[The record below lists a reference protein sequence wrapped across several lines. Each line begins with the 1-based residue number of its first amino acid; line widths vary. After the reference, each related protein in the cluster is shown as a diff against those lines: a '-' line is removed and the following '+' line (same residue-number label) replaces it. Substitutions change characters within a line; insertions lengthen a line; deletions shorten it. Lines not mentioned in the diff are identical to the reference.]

1 MRPSLLVWLLAAG
14 LSRAAFAFEPF
25 VVKDIRVEGIQRTEA
40 GTVFSYLPVKVGE
53 TFDEEKSA
61 AAIKALFATGF
72 FSDVRLE
79 VQDGVLIVQVQ
90 ERPAIGQIDI
100 FGAKEFSKDQLKTG
114 LKEVGLAESRIFDRA
129 LLDKAEQELKRQ
141 YLARGKYG
149 VEIKTTVTPLERN
162 RVAIRFDISEGEVAK
177 IRQINIVGAQA
188 FREKDLLDLMN
199 LSTPNWLSWYTKN
212 DQYSK
217 QKLAGDL
224 ETLRS
229 FYLNRGYMDFAIEST
244 QVQITPDKKDI
255 YITINIHEGPRYTL
269 SDIKVAGELL
279 IPEDELR
286 KLVTVKSG
294 EVFSRERITETT
306 KAISDRL
313 GNEGY
318 AFANVNAVPEV
329 DREHQRVAFTFF
341 IDPGR
346 RVYVRSVRI
355 TGNTRTRD
363 EVIRREMRQIEGGWY
378 SAAKINRSRERL
390 DKLDYFKEVNVETPA
405 VAGTTDQVD
414 VNVRVEE
421 KPTGNIMAGAGFSSG
436 EGLILSGSVSQ
447 ANVLGSGNFLAVQ
460 ANTSKVNTVYALSYT
475 NPYYTDEGLSLGFDI
490 YTRKVDSTALSVTTY
505 TTSSQG
511 LGLRLGVPITETDTV
526 GFGLGYEHTKST
538 VDTTASPVYAQFVS
552 TFGNSYSILRGD
564 ASWARDTR
572 DSRLYPMK
580 GMLQRAVGEIGLP
593 GGELNY
599 VKLTYQHQWLKPLSR
614 ETALLLNGEVG
625 WAKGL
630 GGDPFPFFKNYYAGG
645 VTSVRGYK
653 AGTIGPKDN
662 LGQAI
667 GGTRRLVGN
676 AEYLF
681 PVPGMKND
689 KSARLSAFVDAG
701 AVYGEGAKVSLGD
714 LRYSAGI
721 ALSWVSP
728 VGPLKFSLAKALNA
742 KPDDKTEVFQF
753 QLGSVF

>member
-1 MRPSLLVWLLAAG
+1 MRPSLLVWLVAAG

-100 FGAKEFSKDQLKTG
+100 FGAKEFGKDQLKTG

-177 IRQINIVGAQA
+177 IRQINIVGAKA

-346 RVYVRSVRI
+346 RVYVRNVRI

-580 GMLQRAVGEIGLP
+580 GVLQRAVGEIGLP

-599 VKLTYQHQWLKPLSR
+599 VKLTYQHQWLQPLSR

-701 AVYGEGAKVSLGD
+701 AVYGEGAKVTLSD

-753 QLGSVF
+753 QLGYVF

>member
-1 MRPSLLVWLLAAG
+1 MRPSALVLLLACG
-14 LSRAAFAFEPF
+14 LSQLAHAFEPF
-25 VVKDIRVEGIQRTEA
+25 VVKDIRVEGLQRTEA

-53 TFDEEKSA
+53 VFDEEKSA

-79 VQDGVLIVQVQ
+79 VQDGVLIVLVV
-90 ERPAIGQIDI
+90 ERPAIGQIEVV
-100 FGAKEFSKDQLKTG
+100 GAKEFDKDQLKAG
-114 LKEVGLAESRIFDRA
+114 LKEVGLAEARIFDRS

-188 FREKDLLDLMN
+188 FREKDLLDLMT

-229 FYLNRGYMDFAIEST
+229 FYLNRGYLDFAIEST
-244 QVQITPDKKDI
+244 QVQISPDKKDI

-269 SDIKVAGELL
+269 GDIKVAGELL
-279 IPEDELR
+279 IPEEELR
-286 KLVTVKSG
+286 KLVKVKSG
-294 EVFSRERITETT
+294 EIFSRERITETT

-313 GNEGY
+313 GNDGY

-329 DREHQRVAFTFF
+329 DRERQRVSFTFF

-346 RVYVRSVRI
+346 RVYVRRVEI
-355 TGNTRTRD
+355 VGNTRTRD
-363 EVIRREMRQIEGGWY
+363 EVIRREMRQMEGGWY

-390 DKLDYFKEVNVETPA
+390 DKLDYFKEVNIETPA

-414 VNVRVEE
+414 VRVRVEE
-421 KPTGNIMAGAGFSSG
+421 KPTGNIMAGAGFSSS

-447 ANVLGSGNFLAVQ
+447 SNVLGSGNYLSVQ

-475 NPYYTDEGLSLGFDI
+475 NPYYTDDGLSLGFDVF
-490 YTRKVDSTALSVTTY
+490 TRKVDSTALSVTTY
-505 TTSSQG
+505 TTSSRG
-511 LGLRLGVPITETDTV
+511 ANLRLGVPLTETDVV
-526 GFGLGYEHTKST
+526 GFGFGFEATT
-538 VDTTASPVYAQFVS
+538 AAVDTTASPVYAQFVS
-552 TFGNSYSILRGD
+552 KFGTSYTILRGD
-564 ASWARDTR
+564 ASWGRDTR

-580 GMLQRAVGEIGLP
+580 GTLQRAYGEIGLP

-599 VKLTYQHQWLKPLSR
+599 IKLNYQHQWLRPLSR
-614 ETALLLNGEVG
+614 DTVLLLNGEVG

-645 VTSVRGYK
+645 VTTVRGYK
-653 AGTIGPKDN
+653 AGTIGPKDS

-667 GGTRRLVGN
+667 GGTRRLIGN

-681 PVPGMKND
+681 PMPGLKND
-689 KSARLSAFVDAG
+689 KSARLSAFLDAG
-701 AVYGEGAKVSLGD
+701 AVYGPDDKVSLGE

-742 KPDDKTEVFQF
+742 KPDDKKEVFQF

>member
-1 MRPSLLVWLLAAG
+1 MRPSLLVWLVAAG

-100 FGAKEFSKDQLKTG
+100 FGAKEFGKDQLKTG

-286 KLVTVKSG
+286 KLVTVRSG

-346 RVYVRSVRI
+346 RVYVRNVRI

-701 AVYGEGAKVSLGD
+701 AVYGEGAKVTLSD

-753 QLGSVF
+753 QLGYVF

>member
-1 MRPSLLVWLLAAG
+1 MRPSLLVWLVAAG

-61 AAIKALFATGF
+61 AAIKALYATGF

-188 FREKDLLDLMN
+188 FREKDLLELMN

-286 KLVTVKSG
+286 KLVKVKSG

-329 DREHQRVAFTFF
+329 DRERQRVAFTFF

-346 RVYVRSVRI
+346 RVYVRQVRI
-355 TGNTRTRD
+355 SGNTRTRD

-378 SAAKINRSRERL
+378 SAAKINRSKERI
-390 DKLDYFKEVNVETPA
+390 DKLDYFKEVNIETPA
-405 VAGTTDQVD
+405 VPGTTDQVD

-421 KPTGNIMAGAGFSSG
+421 KPTGSIMAGAGFSSG

-475 NPYYTDEGLSLGFDI
+475 NPYYTDDGLSLGFDI

-511 LGLRLGVPITETDTV
+511 LGLRLGVPIAETDSI

-580 GMLQRAVGEIGLP
+580 GRLQRAVGEIGLP
-593 GGELNY
+593 GAELNY
-599 VKLTYQHQWLKPLSR
+599 VKLTYQHQWLTPLSR
-614 ETALLLNGEVG
+614 DTALLLNGEVG

-630 GGDPFPFFKNYYAGG
+630 LGDPFPFFKNYYAGG

-667 GGTRRLVGN
+667 GGTRRIIGN

-681 PVPGMKND
+681 PLPGLKND
-689 KSARLSAFVDAG
+689 KSARLSAFLDAG
-701 AVYGEGAKVSLGD
+701 AVYGPDAKVSLGD

-728 VGPLKFSLAKALNA
+728 VGPLKFSLAKALNP